1 MKYANNFHGSFNF
14 VMQIKTEKKKRQIHI
29 KLKIQICDNV
39 VLEFNLIKLTKQ
51 RKKRDAAPFGCWETV
66 GKYKKQMRIGHFLG
80 NQTGMQRENR
90 IENWP
95 EEKSGRVCDLSCPPF
110 GSKKQKECE
119 NDQKEI
125 RCKWM
130 KCVRLSSQLFNSG
143 RLMF

>member
-39 VLEFNLIKLTKQ
+39 GLEFNLIKLTKQ

-95 EEKSGRVCDLSCPPF
+95 EEKKWESLRSELPALWF
-110 GSKKQKECE
+110 KKTEGMWE
-119 NDQKEI
+119 
-125 RCKWM
+125 RPKW
-130 KCVRLSSQLFNSG
+130 NS
-143 RLMF
+143 L